1 MLRAAWVKNESR
13 LEVVRERT
21 SRSAHLDTMLPDIG
35 EHLHE
40 TRGAKK
46 LLNLLAKIDEL

>member
-1 MLRAAWVKNESR
+1 MLRAAWVKNES
-13 LEVVRERT
+13 LLQVVRERI
-21 SRSAHLDTMLPDIG
+21 SRSAHLDAILPDIS

-46 LLNLLAKIDEL
+46 LPNLFAKIDEL